1 MKQLL
6 TFTLAAGVAIGTAQI
21 TQAAGLF
28 DKLGLAKKA
37 VSIELAEDD
46 FDVLVEEMKLAQ
58 IKHVVWTASP
68 INNNTQAKPTTTN
81 NNSNNKEKNKIISN

>member
-28 DKLGLAKKA
+28 DKLALTKKA
-37 VSIELAEDD
+37 EPIELVQDD

-68 INNNTQAKPTTTN
+68 INNNTQVKPASTN
-81 NNSNNKEKNKIISN
+81 NNSNNKEKPIIK